1 MFYYD
6 LSDLQED
13 SYYDDFYISYDYED
27 QDDLQEEEEEEL
39 EEETA
44 QWDFDFERDDVIAT
58 IIWMDWTLEEFE
70 QSGGVDAFVSKL
82 EDKIRL
88 ANSGH
93 VEVLQVQMDEF
104 GRLEIIYE
112 IKILYGR
119 SIEFYELM
127 QRRVMEDRSIHLGA
141 TVVEFESAI
150 ANDGTDSFYNFYH
163 LHFDLE
169 EQTEEDQEIQE
180 DTTVEEER
188 GF

>member
-1 MFYYD
+1 M
-6 LSDLQED
+6 
-13 SYYDDFYISYDYED
+13 
-27 QDDLQEEEEEEL
+27 
-39 EEETA
+39 EETVE
-44 QWDFDFERDDVIAT
+44 WDFDYDRDDVIAT
-58 IIWMDWTLEEFE
+58 IVWMDWTLEEFE
-70 QSGGVDAFVSKL
+70 QSGGVDTFISKL

-93 VEVLQVQMDEF
+93 VEVLQVEMDEL

-127 QRRVMEDRSIHLGA
+127 QRRVIEDRSVHLGA
-141 TVVEFESAI
+141 PVVEFESAI

-169 EQTEEDQEIQE
+169 EQT
-180 DTTVEEER
+180 
-188 GF
+188 